1 MAAAGATAAG
11 AQSAATWPVAGGWAG
26 GNVGSR
32 RCCCRLEKAN
42 SSSTHCHAVICEC
55 GDGGGGTGGGAARA
69 GAART
74 GTWRTCSD
82 DV

>member
-1 MAAAGATAAG
+1 MAAAGAPPATYI
-11 AQSAATWPVAGGWAG
+11 SAAPTSRYRPRRCTLRA
-26 GNVGSR
+26 SR
-32 RCCCRLEKAN
+32 RGCRLEKAN